1 MKKWSQEA
9 ASPWLLIY
17 TFYPVLNVD
26 SLTIF
31 VCISDLLLFYFSC
44 ICSKYVH
51 YKGSGDSPKK
61 GHKDDEGT
69 GALLLCGEAERAGT
83 VQPGCKE
90 EGARLSVVPS
100 DRTRGNGHK
109 VKHKRFCL
117 TVRKHHWLWGWLS
130 TGTGHPERLWSLP
143 HQRYSK
149 TIRTWSWATGWRW
162 ACLSRGVRAD
172 DLQRSLPT
180 STILWF
186 TKAMVL
192 NISESFRLLEPA
204 NKRRKKFILCSS
216 TSLKSN
222 FLIFCVTEVT
232 GVSRQKQVCKLCR
245 VDCSLK
251 YSNIMINNSCP
262 SSGQPNLKSL
272 MNEPKESESK

>member
-186 TKAMVL
+186 CEDQ
-192 NISESFRLLEPA
+192 NITGMWAEM
-204 NKRRKKFILCSS
+204 
-216 TSLKSN
+216 
-222 FLIFCVTEVT
+222 FCI
-232 GVSRQKQVCKLCR
+232 QKQPLSKHLLRLIRWFFTIVVFTCPINLYYR
-245 VDCSLK
+245 FVVDHVVK
-251 YSNIMINNSCP
+251 TY
-262 SSGQPNLKSL
+262 
-272 MNEPKESESK
+272 PKH